1 MHLVCPQ
8 ESAEWLSTVSYRAHG
23 SAFVKPHGDWP
34 TKTTAAL
41 LSVSS
46 FSTVDVCPVLPYL
59 LRATS
64 VHMSGCY

>member
-1 MHLVCPQ
+1 MLLVSPQ

-23 SAFVKPHGDWP
+23 SAFAKPHGDWS

-46 FSTVDVCPVLPYL
+46 FSTVDVVLPYL
-59 LRATS
+59 LRDTS